1 MKNVKFVAGEYKQQF
16 QYKSFT
22 PSPINRDFR
31 WSDPQTD
38 VLLEGATRLLGELN
52 AYSRLVPDVNFFIHM
67 HVLKEATTSSRI
79 EGTKTNI
86 DEAVLPEEEV
96 APERRND
103 WLEVQSYTRAMN
115 YAIEALQRL
124 PLSIR
129 LIKETHKILL
139 SGVRGEHKQ
148 PGEIRRSQNW
158 IGGSNIKD
166 AVFIPPSHAELQEL
180 LSDLEKFWH
189 NENLA
194 LPHLVKVGLSHYQFE
209 TIHPFLDGNGR
220 IGRLLITLY
229 LVSFGLLTK
238 PTLYL
243 SDFFEKN
250 KGAYYDALT
259 VVRTSNDIEHWLKFF
274 LVGVAET
281 AENGKLTFENIIA
294 LRQRSE
300 QRIMGLGKR
309 AKIGQELLKHLYSQP
324 ILNAKQ
330 MSERLDITYASAAT
344 LAKSFEEIGIL
355 AEITGFK
362 RNRLFVFA
370 EYLDLFSSRTSTHS
384 PKSNEVEP
392 VST

>member
-1 MKNVKFVAGEYKQQF
+1 MMNANFLAGKYKQQF

-22 PSPINRDFR
+22 PSLINRPFR
-31 WSDPQTD
+31 WSDPQID
-38 VLLEGATRLLGELN
+38 VLLEDATRLLGELN
-52 AYSRLVPDVNFFIHM
+52 AYSYLVPDVDFFIRM
-67 HVLKEATTSSRI
+67 HVIKEATTSSRI

-86 DEAVLPEEEV
+86 DEAVLPEEEID
-96 APERRND
+96 PERRND
-103 WLEVQSYTRAMN
+103 WLEVQSYTKAMN
-115 YAIEALQRL
+115 HAIEALQRL
-124 PLSIR
+124 PLSMR

-139 SGVRGEHKQ
+139 SGVRGKHKQ

-158 IGGSNIKD
+158 IGGSSIKD
-166 AVFIPPSHAELQEL
+166 AVFIPPSHQEL
-180 LSDLEKFWH
+180 PELLGDLEKFWH
-189 NENLA
+189 NERLA
-194 LPHLVKVGLSHYQFE
+194 LPHLVKVALSHYQFE

-259 VVRTSNDIEHWLKFF
+259 VVRTSNNIEHWLKFF

-281 AENGKLTFENIIA
+281 AANGKLTFEKIIA

-300 QRIMGLGKR
+300 HKIMGLGKR

-324 ILNAKQ
+324 IMNAKQ
-330 MSERLDITYASAAT
+330 MSEQLDITYASAST
-344 LAKSFEEIGIL
+344 LAKSLEEIGIFK
-355 AEITGFK
+355 EITGFK
-362 RNRLFVFA
+362 RNRLFLFA
-370 EYLDLFSSRTSTHS
+370 EYLDLFSRT
-384 PKSNEVEP
+384 E
-392 VST
+392 